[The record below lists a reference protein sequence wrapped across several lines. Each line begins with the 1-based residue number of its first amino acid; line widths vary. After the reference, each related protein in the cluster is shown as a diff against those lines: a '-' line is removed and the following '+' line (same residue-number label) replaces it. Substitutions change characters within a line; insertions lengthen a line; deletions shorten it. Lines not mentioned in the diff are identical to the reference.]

1 MGILDRIR
9 DIELELKR
17 TQVNKATMGHIC
29 RLKSRLARLRTQ
41 LLLDEEKARK
51 QGAGS
56 AEGFEVP
63 KQGDA
68 RVIMLGAPS
77 IGKSTFVSQV
87 TGIDSAVAA
96 YEFTTVDCI
105 PGELHLRGAR
115 IQLLDLPGII
125 EGAAQGRGRG
135 RQVIALARSAD
146 LVLMMLDVGKDVD
159 AQRRFI
165 EREVE
170 LAGIRLNR
178 RPPNVMF
185 QLKKAG
191 GGITFNATCPL
202 SHLDEKLVY
211 AILQEYRI
219 YNADILVREDVN
231 VDEFIDVI
239 EGNRVYVPCIHVYN
253 KIDLITIEE
262 LDRLARSDPYHG
274 VVLSCALRL
283 NMDEVLEKIWRAL
296 KIVRVYTKKRGEPPD
311 FERPLILRSSQAR
324 VADACRKIHRSLADP
339 TQFRYALVWGRSTK
353 HDPQRVGLSH
363 QLAGEDVL
371 CVVTK

>member
-1 MGILDRIR
+1 MGVQDRIH
-9 DIELELKR
+9 DIEQELKR

-41 LLLDEEKARK
+41 VLLEEEKARK
-51 QGAGS
+51 QGAGTGD
-56 AEGFEVP
+56 GFEVA

-87 TGIDSAVAA
+87 TSVQSAVAA

-105 PGELHLRGAR
+105 PGELNWRGAR

-146 LVLMMLDVGKDVD
+146 LVLMMLDVGKDVE

-170 LAGIRLNR
+170 LAGIRLNK
-178 RPPNVMF
+178 RPPHVMF

-202 SHLDEKLVY
+202 THLDEKLVQ
-211 AILQEYRI
+211 AMLQEYRI
-219 YNADILVREDVN
+219 YNADILIREDVT

-239 EGNRVYVPCIHVYN
+239 EGNRVYVPCLHVYN
-253 KIDLITIEE
+253 KIDLLTIEE
-262 LDRLARSDPYHG
+262 IDRLARADPRHG
-274 VVLSCALRL
+274 IMLSCALRL
-283 NMDEVLEKIWRAL
+283 NVDEVLERMWRAL
-296 KIVRVYTKKRGEPPD
+296 RLVRVYTKKRGEPPD
-311 FERPLILRSSQAR
+311 FERPLILRSTHVR

-353 HDPQRVGLSH
+353 HDPQRVGLAH
-363 QLAGEDVL
+363 GLADEDVL

>member
-1 MGILDRIR
+1 MGIQDRIH
-9 DIELELKR
+9 DIEVELKR

-41 LLLDEEKARK
+41 VLLEEEKSRK
-51 QGAGS
+51 QGAG
-56 AEGFEVP
+56 AGDGFEVA

-87 TGIDSAVAA
+87 TGVDSAVAA

-105 PGELHLRGAR
+105 PGELHWRGAR

-146 LVLMMLDVGKDVD
+146 LVLMMLDVGKDVE

-178 RPPNVMF
+178 RPPQVMF

-191 GGITFNATCPL
+191 GGITFNATCSL
-202 SHLDEKLVY
+202 THLDEKLVQ

-219 YNADILVREDVN
+219 YNADILIREDVT
-231 VDEFIDVI
+231 VDEFIDVV

-253 KIDLITIEE
+253 KIDLLTIEE
-262 LDRLARSDPYHG
+262 VDRLARADPRHG
-274 VVLSCALRL
+274 VMLSCSLRL
-283 NMDEVLEKIWRAL
+283 NVDEVLERMWRSL
-296 KIVRVYTKKRGEPPD
+296 RLVRVYTKKRGEPPD
-311 FERPLILRSSQAR
+311 FERPLILRSTHAR
-324 VADACRKIHRSLADP
+324 VVDACRKIHRSLADP

-353 HDPQRVGLSH
+353 HDPQRVGLNH
-363 QLAGEDVL
+363 LLVDEDVL